1 MKELLIYALEVLVCS
16 AALLLAYSV
25 LLERRTAF
33 LHCRLYLI
41 GAMLLAALIPALSI
55 PVWTGETLYMAADP
69 VAAAAPTAALAAA
82 DAGTAKCFS
91 CKDSFLISGL
101 VLQPSSGRH
110 EIYQFVNCFVLC
122 GYRYIQSNAFLLQQF
137 CNSHH
142 LLPLFF
148 IQLHE
153 QFHNFF
159 PAADSM

>member
-1 MKELLIYALEVLVCS
+1 MHIRALRRCCDHKQDICQRTVKRLIINPCRHHHSCQSRLLYC
-16 AALLLAYSV
+16 
-25 LLERRTAF
+25 
-33 LHCRLYLI
+33 LH
-41 GAMLLAALIPALSI
+41 LS
-55 PVWTGETLYMAADP
+55 MRNRN
-69 VAAAAPTAALAAA
+69 AAA
-82 DAGTAKCFS
+82 DAGTAKRFS

-110 EIYQFVNCFVLC
+110 EIYQFVNCFFLC

-148 IQLHE
+148 IQLRE

-159 PAADSM
+159 PAADSMRKGSRSSAGRAKL

>member
-1 MKELLIYALEVLVCS
+1 MHIRALRRCCDHKQDICQRTVKCLIINSCRHHHGCQSRLLYC
-16 AALLLAYSV
+16 
-25 LLERRTAF
+25 
-33 LHCRLYLI
+33 LH
-41 GAMLLAALIPALSI
+41 LS
-55 PVWTGETLYMAADP
+55 MRNRN
-69 VAAAAPTAALAAA
+69 AAA

-110 EIYQFVNCFVLC
+110 EIYQFVNCFFLC

-148 IQLHE
+148 IQLRE

-159 PAADSM
+159 PASDSMRKGSRSSAGRAKL